1 MENYFILVNSLEIVL
16 FFFSFFYCC
25 CTNEVLDSKYWE
37 PTPETIHAQL
47 MKVSNASLFLCESVS
62 VRTAGERAGVGGVCV
77 SKLTPAVCYIVNLSG
92 WITVLVSERMYARM
106 WVSCSLAVCYCC
118 CSFCFSNCNCSC
130 LLFLFLFLFTF
141 AYCFC
146 ISV

>member
-1 MENYFILVNSLEIVL
+1 MENYFVLVNSLKIVLL
-16 FFFSFFYCC
+16 FFFSFYCC

-62 VRTAGERAGVGGVCV
+62 VRTAGERARVGGVCV

-92 WITVLVSERMYARM
+92 
-106 WVSCSLAVCYCC
+106 
-118 CSFCFSNCNCSC
+118 
-130 LLFLFLFLFTF
+130 
-141 AYCFC
+141 
-146 ISV
+146 